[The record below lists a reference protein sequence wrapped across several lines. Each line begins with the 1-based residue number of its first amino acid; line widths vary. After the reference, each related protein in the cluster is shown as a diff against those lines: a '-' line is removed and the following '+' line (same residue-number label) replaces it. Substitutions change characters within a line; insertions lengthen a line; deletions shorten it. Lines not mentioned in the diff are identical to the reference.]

1 MQDRMLRT
9 LIVDDEEV
17 ARQVLRRDLGEI
29 PGVEVVGEAEDGET
43 AQQRIESLD
52 PDLVLLDIQM
62 PVKDGFEVVRALQG
76 RLPSIIFVTAY
87 SEHAL
92 RAFEVGAAD
101 YLLKP
106 FGPDRLLKAIERV
119 REARDRPLAT
129 AEQVARVLNADR
141 RSITKIVARHG
152 EDYLLL
158 DLDQVYAFRAS
169 GDTVWILT
177 AKRQFRAT
185 QTLGALGEKL
195 AGSTFLRVNRS
206 VLVNSSKIA
215 KLSALSSRRWL
226 LTLTNGFECVVS
238 KRNAGMATAL
248 LA

>member
-1 MQDRMLRT
+1 MQDRTLRT

-185 QTLGALGEKL
+185 QTLGTLGEKL

>member
-1 MQDRMLRT
+1 MQDRTLRT

-158 DLDQVYAFRAS
+158 DLDQVYAFRAA

-185 QTLGALGEKL
+185 QTLGTLGEKL